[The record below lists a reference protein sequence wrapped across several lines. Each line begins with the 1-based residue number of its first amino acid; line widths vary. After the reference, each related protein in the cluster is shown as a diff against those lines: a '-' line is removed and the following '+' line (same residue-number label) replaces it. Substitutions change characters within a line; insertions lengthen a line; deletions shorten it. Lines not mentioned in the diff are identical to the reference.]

1 MNTSIFEPGR
11 RLACSNSRLRLTLL
25 HVKIVNFVLKRR
37 HEDKKCN
44 TVYARRD
51 QTRVSVLMFVS

>member
-1 MNTSIFEPGR
+1 MKTPIFEPGL
-11 RLACSNSRLRLTLL
+11 RLACSDSGVGLTLP
-25 HVKIVNFVLKRR
+25 HVEIVNFVLKRR

-51 QTRVSVLMFVS
+51 ETRVSVLMFVS

>member
-1 MNTSIFEPGR
+1 MNTSIFEPGL
-11 RLACSNSRLRLTLL
+11 RLACSNSRVRLTLL

-37 HEDKKCN
+37 NEDKKCN

-51 QTRVSVLMFVS
+51 ETRVSVLMFVS